1 MVPAPQITKGVV
13 GHVEKV
19 VSWFDRKSQVAA
31 DEPFFSVSR
40 HSARAV
46 AAAPSS
52 NVELLRFQ
60 QIGVG
65 PVLGPD
71 Y

>member
-1 MVPAPQITKGVV
+1 MEQ
-13 GHVEKV
+13 V
-19 VSWFDRKSQVAA
+19 VSWFDRESQVAA
-31 DEPFFSVSR
+31 DE
-40 HSARAV
+40 SARAV

-60 QIGVG
+60 QIGFG
-65 PVLGPD
+65 PVLGPG

>member
-1 MVPAPQITKGVV
+1 MSLCTVFRQ
-13 GHVEKV
+13 
-19 VSWFDRKSQVAA
+19 
-31 DEPFFSVSR
+31 
-40 HSARAV
+40 SARAV

-52 NVELLRFQ
+52 NGELLRFQ

-65 PVLGPD
+65 PVLGAG